1 MSNIEIH
8 DIQTEVRTAV
18 LKHHTDMI
26 DSLLKFEFS
35 KKVLR
40 TRCAHISWLLSASRD
55 RKIALWKLVD
65 GKPMTKTDY
74 TAVIQKPEPV
84 KSD

>member
-1 MSNIEIH
+1 
-8 DIQTEVRTAV
+8 
-18 LKHHTDMI
+18 MI

-35 KKVLR
+35 KRVLK

-65 GKPMTKTDY
+65 GKVMTKTDY
-74 TAVIQKPEPV
+74 TAVVKPPEQQPATQTQP
-84 KSD
+84 